1 MPTRRRALQSAA
13 CALAAGVFPARA
25 MPGHGGEPEGTAA
38 ASPDPAAATLRGRAA
53 ARGLLFGAEVLAADL
68 AADADYAALVAR
80 ECGVLTPGLEAK
92 WAATEPADGA
102 FRLDGLDAVA
112 AFAQAHGI
120 ALHGHTLVWAVYN
133 PPWLLDALREGRG
146 DAVLARHVEAVCGR
160 HAGRVLAW
168 DVVNEPVDPRWPA
181 DPQGLCTTNWW
192 HALGPDYVERALRLA
207 HAADPHA
214 LLLINDD
221 DLEYDAPDRTL
232 KRTQYLR
239 LAEALLRRGAP
250 LHGFG
255 LEAHLK
261 PDRRIAEREYRR
273 FLAEL
278 AGMGLALFVT
288 ELDVTDQ
295 ALPAD
300 IAARDALVADAARRY
315 LDLVLDEPAVRAVQC
330 WGLSHRHE
338 QMGRDPA
345 TRRADGLP
353 NRALPFDAAL
363 ELTPMGE
370 AIGRCLDAAPQRQQ
384 QARLGSAQTR
394 KGSEDPLIP

>member
-1 MPTRRRALQSAA
+1 MPTTRRALLSAA
-13 CALAAGVFPARA
+13 CALAVPAGPARA
-25 MPGHGGEPEGTAA
+25 GAAPGRIPQTGEAA
-38 ASPDPAAATLRGRAA
+38 PVAGSTPDTAAATLRGRAA

-68 AADADYAALVAR
+68 GADPDYAALVAR
-80 ECGVLTPGLEAK
+80 ECGLLTPGLEAK
-92 WAATEPADGA
+92 WAATEPIEGVFQLAG
-102 FRLDGLDAVA
+102 FDAIA
-112 AFAQAHGI
+112 GFAQAHGI

-146 DAVLARHVEAVCGR
+146 EAVLARHVDAVCGR

-181 DPQGLCTTNWW
+181 DRQGLCTTPWW

-207 HAADPHA
+207 HEADPGA

-221 DLEYDAPDRTL
+221 DLEYDEPDRQT
-232 KRTQYLR
+232 KRDQYLR
-239 LAEALLRRGAP
+239 LVEALRRRDVP
-250 LHGFG
+250 LAGFG

-261 PDRRIAEREYRR
+261 PERRIAERSYRR

-278 AGMGLALFVT
+278 GGMGLALFVT
-288 ELDVTDQ
+288 ELDVNDRT
-295 ALPAD
+295 LPAD
-300 IAARDALVADAARRY
+300 IAVRDAAVADVTRRY
-315 LDLVLDEPAVRAVQC
+315 LDLALDEPAVRAVPC

-345 TRRADGLP
+345 TRRADGRP

-363 ELTPMGE
+363 ALTPMGE
-370 AIGRCLDAAPQRQQ
+370 AIGRALDAAPR
-384 QARLGSAQTR
+384 R
-394 KGSEDPLIP
+394 

>member
-1 MPTRRRALQSAA
+1 MPSRRRALQSAA
-13 CALAAGVFPARA
+13 CALAGAILPARA
-25 MPGHGGEPEGTAA
+25 APDDGGG
-38 ASPDPAAATLRGRAA
+38 PAPAPATPQAPATLRSRAA
-53 ARGLLFGAEVLAADL
+53 ARGLLFGAEVLSADL
-68 AADADYAALVAR
+68 AADPEYAALVAR
-80 ECGVLTPGLEAK
+80 ECGVITPGLEAK
-92 WAATEPADGA
+92 WAATEPADGD

-112 AFAQAHGI
+112 AFAAAHDI
-120 ALHGHTLVWAVYN
+120 VLHGHNLVWAVYN
-133 PPWLLDALREGRG
+133 PPWLLEALRGGRG
-146 DAVLARHVEAVCGR
+146 DAVLARHIAAVCGR
-160 HAGRVLAW
+160 HAGHVLAW

-192 HALGPDYVERALRLA
+192 HALGPGYVERALRLA

-214 LLLINDD
+214 LLLLNDD
-221 DLEYDAPDRTL
+221 DLEYDAPDRQT
-232 KRTQYLR
+232 KRDQYLR

-261 PDRRIAEREYRR
+261 PERRVAEREYRR

-288 ELDVTDQ
+288 ELDVNDQ
-295 ALPAD
+295 SLPAD
-300 IAARDALVADAARRY
+300 IAARDAIVADRTRRY

-363 ELTPMGE
+363 ALAPMGE
-370 AIGRCLDAAPQRQQ
+370 AIGRALDGAPR
-384 QARLGSAQTR
+384 R
-394 KGSEDPLIP
+394 